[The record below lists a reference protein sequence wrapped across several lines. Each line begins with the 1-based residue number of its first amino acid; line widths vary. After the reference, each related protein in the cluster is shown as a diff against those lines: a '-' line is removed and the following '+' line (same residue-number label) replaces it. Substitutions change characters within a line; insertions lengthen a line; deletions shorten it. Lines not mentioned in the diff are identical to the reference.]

1 MLRSLLRQS
10 SPRVQQ
16 KAASA
21 LARTRDPEAV
31 KWLADALASETE
43 RAPKMDIAY
52 ALGRAG
58 DKRGPDALAGLLGSD
73 RDGRLY
79 AAKRLAQLHDKRA
92 VATLVNYLGVSQ
104 NRLGV
109 AAWLAPF
116 DEPQALKALDEFR
129 SDPRS
134 PDKQAEAAIAL
145 GTAKHAEVMPQL
157 RELLK
162 NPEWKGPAAR
172 ALAALLDPAA
182 RPVLV
187 EQLGSPQLRVD
198 GALALR
204 RLEPD
209 LDARPL
215 LEPLVAA
222 LDMDKDLE
230 QIHVAETILLLA
242 GPADLAEFD

>member
-1 MLRSLLRQS
+1 
-10 SPRVQQ
+10 
-16 KAASA
+16 
-21 LARTRDPEAV
+21 
-31 KWLADALASETE
+31 
-43 RAPKMDIAY
+43 MDIAY

-58 DKRGPDALAGLLGSD
+58 DKRGPDALAALLTSD
-73 RDGRLY
+73 RDARLY

-92 VATLVNYLGVSQ
+92 VPTLVNYLGVSQ

-116 DEPQALKALDEFR
+116 EEPQALKALDEIR
-129 SDPRS
+129 SDAKS

-145 GTAKHAEVMPQL
+145 GNAKHPEVTPQL
-157 RELLK
+157 RALLA

-172 ALAALLDPAA
+172 ALAELHDPAA

-204 RLEPD
+204 RLEPN
-209 LDARPL
+209 LDAAPL

-222 LDMDKDLE
+222 LDADKDLE
-230 QIHVAETILLLA
+230 QIHVAEAILLLA
-242 GPADLAEFD
+242 GPADIAEFD